1 MEYLFH
7 NQDMLNEAIHSA
19 LHSKEIQVDDM
30 EFCSAAKGWA
40 ECVNIGNMEAY
51 QKRFE
56 DTAQFF
62 ESR

>member
-1 MEYLFH
+1 
-7 NQDMLNEAIHSA
+7 MLNEAIHSA
-19 LHSKEIQVDDM
+19 LHSKEIRVDDM

-40 ECVNIGNMEAY
+40 ECVIIGNMEAY